1 MSLSYQF
8 LYDRPNE
15 TRTVINWWNTVWSD
29 RLGFDLDRIEQQL
42 ARTLSKTELPV
53 HLLAYLGEEPV
64 GVAALKYQEMGTRY
78 PDCYYWLG
86 SVFVDP
92 RYRGS
97 KVASEL
103 TMQIVSLAKN
113 MGLPHLYL
121 QTSNLSGGLYASL
134 GWQPVE
140 HFFYN
145 NEEILLM
152 LNTFE

>member
-1 MSLSYQF
+1 M
-8 LYDRPNE
+8 
-15 TRTVINWWNTVWSD
+15 
-29 RLGFDLDRIEQQL
+29 
-42 ARTLSKTELPV
+42 SKTELPV
-53 HLLAYLGEEPV
+53 HLLAYLGEVPV
-64 GVAALKYQEMGTRY
+64 GIAALKYQEIETLY

-103 TMQIVSLAKN
+103 TMQIVSLAKSR
-113 MGLPHLYL
+113 GLPHLYL
-121 QTSNLSGGLYASL
+121 QTTNLSGGLYASL

-140 HFFYN
+140 QFFYN
-145 NEEILLM
+145 NEKTLLM

>member
-1 MSLSYQF
+1 
-8 LYDRPNE
+8 
-15 TRTVINWWNTVWSD
+15 
-29 RLGFDLDRIEQQL
+29 LGFDLDRIEQQL

-140 HFFYN
+140 RFFYN